1 MNFYRTLKLFFFF
14 AFLNVNLFSFA
25 QFTVYN
31 ESNSGLPY
39 NTVRCVCVNPFTN
52 DVWAGTDFGLA
63 KFDGTNWTVFNT
75 LNSGLTDNQIR
86 AVETDDA
93 GNIWAGTLSAG
104 LFKFDGSVWIN
115 YNMTNSD
122 LPDNQIKD
130 IEFDQDGY
138 MWVATTGGLAMY
150 DGNNW
155 TIRNVYNSS
164 LPTNNIS
171 SVKIASDNSKRVGAV
186 NGGLQIISAD
196 NSSMQTYW
204 SYNSFLIDN
213 TILMID
219 FDAFGYLWM
228 ATPSGGL
235 IMHAGGDN
243 WVFYNTETSDI
254 PTNSATYIFIDNNK
268 KYIPTID
275 DGLLIYDGISFIN
288 YHSGNSG
295 LPDNYLYCIEKDNN
309 GTMWMGSYNGG
320 LISFNPQT
328 LSVPENLS
336 VSLEI
341 LNAYVSNQN
350 VFINLSENATRFEVY
365 DLQGKLIEQN
375 NVNSDAII
383 FPAENLKGMFVFV
396 LENNEGKKRTLKLF
410 IP

>member
-1 MNFYRTLKLFFFF
+1 MNFFSAIKIVFIFTFFNVGLFCFG
-14 AFLNVNLFSFA
+14 

-31 ESNSGLPY
+31 SLNSGLPY
-39 NTVRCVCVNPFTN
+39 NTVRCVCVNPLTN

-86 AVETDDA
+86 AIETDAA
-93 GNIWAGTLSAG
+93 GNIWTGTLSAG
-104 LFKFDGSVWIN
+104 LFMFDGSSWIN
-115 YNMTNSD
+115 YNMMNSD

-155 TIRNVYNSS
+155 TIRNVYNST

-186 NGGLQIISAD
+186 NGGLQIISSD

-219 FDAFGYLWM
+219 FDASGYLWM

-235 IMHAGGDN
+235 IMHSGGDN

-254 PTNSATYIFIDNNK
+254 PTNSATYILIDNNQ

-275 DGLLIYDGISFIN
+275 DGLLIYDGVSFIN
-288 YHSGNSG
+288 YHSGNSN
-295 LPDNYLYCIEKDNN
+295 LADNYLYCIEKDNN
-309 GTMWMGSYNGG
+309 GIMWMGSYNGG

-328 LSVPENLS
+328 LSVPENTS
-336 VSLEI
+336 GAFEI
-341 LNAYVSNQN
+341 LRAYVSDQN
-350 VFINLSENATRFEVY
+350 VCINLSEKVAVFEVY
-365 DLQGKLIEQN
+365 DLQGKLIQQHY
-375 NVNSDAII
+375 VNTDTII
-383 FPAENLKGMFVFV
+383 FSAEKLTGIYVFVF
-396 LENNEGKKRTLKLF
+396 ENTDGEKQTLKLF